1 MLKASHAEHGNAIQ
15 NIPAPAVKVAE
26 IRLLDLQLMI
36 ARQLNQQPGQ
46 LPLQRLTQEQMQQV
60 QQRLRVHPGQQLGL
74 SQVLTDTLKGVLTDH
89 CGRGC

>member
-1 MLKASHAEHGNAIQ
+1 MHNM
-15 NIPAPAVKVAE
+15 PALAVAE
-26 IRLLDLQLMI
+26 APSLDMQLMI

-74 SQVLTDTLKGVLTDH
+74 SQVLIDCFD
-89 CGRGC
+89 

>member
-1 MLKASHAEHGNAIQ
+1 MLSMV
-15 NIPAPAVKVAE
+15 NIPALAGQVAKTP
-26 IRLLDLQLMI
+26 LLDMQLMI

-74 SQVLTDTLKGVLTDH
+74 SQVLIHNLRAVLTDH
-89 CGRGC
+89 RRARGF